1 MAAKAFPYQQ
11 AGVKAIEEFGGR
23 CLLADEMGLGKTL
36 QALWFLKRERLQT
49 LPALVVCPASVKY
62 TWEAQAREHVG
73 VRAQVLEGQTPPTGR
88 VSDVVPE
95 LTIINP
101 DILRHWL
108 PYLKKLGIRTI
119 VLDECQMFQ
128 NPRAK
133 RTKAAMQLARQTPHV
148 LAMSGTPLTNRPSE
162 LWPTLHMVRPDLFPS
177 FFSYAQTYCEP
188 KRTPWGWE
196 YKGATNLAELHGVL
210 RGSCM
215 VRRLKADV
223 LGELPAKVR
232 HVVPMELSKPDEYNE
247 ARDDFMGWL
256 RKNHYGN
263 RATRAA
269 RAAAVT
275 RIGYLLRLSAQL
287 KARSVVQWAQRWLEE
302 SDGKLVVFAIHQK
315 MIGVLQ
321 RRLGV
326 PTVTVD
332 GSVTGR
338 KRKYA
343 VDQFRRD
350 PNCRVFIGNIK
361 AAGTGVDGL
370 QDVADT
376 MAFAE
381 LWWRPGDHIQAEDR
395 IHRIGQNRVAWINY
409 LVAGGT
415 IEEDLCRIIQTKQQT
430 IRATLDG
437 GPLNEDLD
445 VFDQLLNVME
455 KPHDNK

>member
-1 MAAKAFPYQQ
+1 MPAKAFTYQKE
-11 AGVKAIEEFGGR
+11 GVAAIENFGGR

-36 QALWFLKRERLQT
+36 QALWFLRRERLQT
-49 LPALVVCPASVKY
+49 LPALVVCPAAVKY
-62 TWEAQAREHVG
+62 TWEAQARDHVG
-73 VRAQVLEGQTPPTGR
+73 LRAQVLEGQTPPAGR
-88 VSDVVPE
+88 LPSAMPK

-108 PYLKKLGIRTI
+108 PYLKRLGIRTL
-119 VLDECQMFQ
+119 VLDESQMFQ

-133 RTKAAMQLARQTPHV
+133 RTKAAMELARQCPHV

-162 LWPTLHMVRPDLFPS
+162 LWPTLNMVRPDLFPS

-188 KRTPWGWE
+188 KRTRWGWE
-196 YKGATNLAELHGVL
+196 YKGASNLDQLHEQL
-210 RGSCM
+210 RSTCM

-223 LGELPAKVR
+223 LDQLPAKVR
-232 HVVPMELSKPDEYNE
+232 HVVPMELTDRAEYDE

-263 RATRAA
+263 KATRAA

-275 RIGYLLRLSAQL
+275 RIGYLLRLSAKL
-287 KARSVVQWAQRWLEE
+287 KSKAVVQWAQRWLAEYP
-302 SDGKLVVFAIHQK
+302 DQKLVLFAIHQK
-315 MIGVLQ
+315 MIEVLE

-326 PTVTVD
+326 PTVKVD

-338 KRKYA
+338 RRKLA
-343 VDQFRRD
+343 VDKFKRD
-350 PNCRVFIGNIK
+350 KNCRVFIGNIK

-370 QDVADT
+370 QEVADT
-376 MAFAE
+376 LAFAE

-395 IHRIGQNRVAWINY
+395 IHRIGQNKVAWINY

-415 IEEDLCRIIQTKQQT
+415 IETDLCKIIQTKQET

-437 GPLNEDLD
+437 GPLAEDLD
-445 VFDQLLNVME
+445 VFDQLLHVLETNR
-455 KPHDNK
+455 